1 MYIGALMPPS
11 PIRPMNRPC
20 PIHSA
25 QGVPI
30 VEIESP
36 TPIISVPNMTVQRVP
51 TRSAMRPMMMPPAP
65 WPNQASELA
74 SAGIERVPPSS
85 PAMSLS
91 ATAMIQ
97 AAPNAI
103 IMTSSATEATTQD
116 SLVSIEEEDCS
127 MMYPGGHYLTDR
139 SRFDH
144 CAGPGPDARIV
155 PHADFR

>member
-25 QGVPI
+25 QGDPI

-36 TPIISVPNMTVQRVP
+36 TTITSEPNITVQRVP

-74 SAGIERVPPSS
+74 SAGIERVPANS
-85 PAMSLS
+85 PAISLS

-97 AAPNAI
+97 GAPNAI
-103 IMTSSATEATTQD
+103 IMTRSATEATTQD
-116 SLVSIEEEDCS
+116 SLVSIVEVDCS
-127 MMYPGGHYLTDR
+127 IKYPGGHYLTDR
-139 SRFDH
+139 R
-144 CAGPGPDARIV
+144 
-155 PHADFR
+155 

>member
-1 MYIGALMPPS
+1 MYMGALMPPS
-11 PIRPMNRPC
+11 PMRPMNSPC

-25 QGVPI
+25 QGEPS

-36 TPIISVPNMTVQRVP
+36 TPIIRAPDSTVQRVP
-51 TRSAMRPMMMPPAP
+51 TLSAMRPIRMPPVP
-65 WPNQASELA
+65 WPSQASELA

-103 IMTSSATEATTQD
+103 IMTRSATEATTQD
-116 SLVSIEEEDCS
+116 SLVSIVEEDCS
-127 MMYPGGHYLTDR
+127 IKYPGGHYLTDR
-139 SRFDH
+139 R
-144 CAGPGPDARIV
+144 
-155 PHADFR
+155 

>member
-1 MYIGALMPPS
+1 MYMGALMPPS
-11 PIRPMNRPC
+11 PMKPMKTPC

-25 QGVPI
+25 QGVPR
-30 VEIESP
+30 VEMRRP
-36 TPIISVPNMTVQRVP
+36 TPIIKVPNSTVQRVP
-51 TRSAMRPMMMPPAP
+51 TRSAMRPIRMPPVP
-65 WPNQASELA
+65 CPSQASELA

-97 AAPNAI
+97 AEPNAI
-103 IMTSSATEATTQD
+103 IMTSSATEATIQE
-116 SLVSIEEEDCS
+116 SRVSIEEEDCS